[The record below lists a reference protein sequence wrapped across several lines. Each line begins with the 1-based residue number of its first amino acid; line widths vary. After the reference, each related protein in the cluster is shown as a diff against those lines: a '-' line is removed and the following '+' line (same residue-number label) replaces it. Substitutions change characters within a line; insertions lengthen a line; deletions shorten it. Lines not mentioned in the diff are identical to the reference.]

1 MSCLP
6 TRPIGDDC
14 IELVPHDGLPTLAPH
29 AGKRTHLPRPT
40 RLTALVV
47 FGSGFY
53 FYPNY
58 MVWLGKKNRGST

>member
-1 MSCLP
+1 LSCLP

-58 MVWLGKKNRGST
+58 MVWLGKKK

>member
-1 MSCLP
+1 LSCLP

-14 IELVPHDGLPTLAPH
+14 IELVPHAGPPRWSPLA
-29 AGKRTHLPRPT
+29 GELTHLPRPT

-58 MVWLGKKNRGST
+58 MVWLGKKK